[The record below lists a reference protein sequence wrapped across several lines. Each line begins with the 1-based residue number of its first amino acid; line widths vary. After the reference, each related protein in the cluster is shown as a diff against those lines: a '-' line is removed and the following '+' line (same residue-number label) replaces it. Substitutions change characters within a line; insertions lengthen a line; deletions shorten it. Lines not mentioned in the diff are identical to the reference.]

1 MKKTGWYGDRFR
13 DRIIRKRIEMKY
25 EIWRKNNKSGLLKKY
40 FDPKNQALMYKEIK
54 EENIPE
60 LNFGIS
66 VAGWPSNF

>member
-1 MKKTGWYGDRFR
+1 
-13 DRIIRKRIEMKY
+13 MKY